1 MLLVMK
7 TMLQTYQTGMYVSV
21 RAHTRVCA
29 RVHNIWTGSV
39 YRISFTV
46 GELIAVIEKVTVIM
60 TFMFGLF
67 IARLL
72 FHMYNSWPD
81 CLHFLHIVSDI

>member
-1 MLLVMK
+1 VCV
-7 TMLQTYQTGMYVSV
+7 YVCVCVCVSV
-21 RAHTRVCA
+21 CACTRACVSVCA
-29 RVHNIWTGSV
+29 CTRACVHKIWTGSV
-39 YRISFTV
+39 YRLSFTV

-72 FHMYNSWPD
+72 FHIYSWPE
-81 CLHFLHIVSDI
+81 CLHFLHNVSDI